1 MSSQQPHPLAA
12 HPHLTFPTYSDLGT
26 GDSFQ
31 ITDDIIGVYSLHS
44 YYLVLVDWRMGTT
57 IANVSCSS
65 SMQDFSFLSS
75 RSYSVVHLNL
85 RLLEGP
91 GGGEGETLESGRLEI
106 FTFAAEGISSPTHVA
121 TLELPELD
129 HSGYIESM
137 QILAGPSCTK
147 PLSGT
152 PFSKSNDNRIFRVG
166 MLLVCPDDAQ
176 WCHLFVHHRSL
187 HKYVLDHVREKRTA
201 AMIVP
206 WDQWGPQKSRM
217 LLGEDYFW
225 NRHPSS
231 TRLATALH
239 FGPSALRLDGIF
251 RDTVVTSLPYKSTL
265 RSLDE
270 EYNVFL
276 IDQDR
281 ILGIN
286 TYERRQM
293 PYTPFKALELL
304 RRIEVFLAGLG
315 STDTAPNSVGSRIY
329 LPSTH

>member
-12 HPHLTFPTYSDLGT
+12 HPHLTFPTYSDLGI

-31 ITDDIIGVYSLHS
+31 ITDDIIGMYSLHS
-44 YYLVLVDWRMGTT
+44 YYLVLVDWWMGTT
-57 IANVSCSS
+57 IA
-65 SMQDFSFLSS
+65 DFSFLSS

-85 RLLEGP
+85 RVLEGP
-91 GGGEGETLESGRLEI
+91 GGGAGETLESGRLEI

-137 QILAGPSCTK
+137 QILAGPSCAK

-152 PFSKSNDNRIFRVG
+152 SFSKSNENRIFRVG
-166 MLLVCPDDAQ
+166 MLLVCPNGAQ

-225 NRHPSS
+225 NRHVHGERVALPGPNRNSVEILDFNIIPTRDGAAADTLSS

-239 FGPSALRLDGIF
+239 FGPSTLRLDGIF

-293 PYTPFKALELL
+293 TVYTF
-304 RRIEVFLAGLG
+304 
-315 STDTAPNSVGSRIY
+315 
-329 LPSTH
+329 